1 MDDALKHA
9 RMPLSRFCL
18 LQHAFIRMILDVA
31 GAVDQL
37 AVQSRQAVPA
47 EGSTASDAADG
58 ADVEGV
64 MAAIKR
70 ACMQSVDPLSSLCVH
85 DQSGHMLANEQKSNQ
100 LSACR

>member
-1 MDDALKHA
+1 MDDVLKHA
-9 RMPLSRFCL
+9 TMPLSRFCL

-31 GAVDQL
+31 GAFDQI
-37 AVQSRQAVPA
+37 AVQSRQAIQA

-64 MAAIKR
+64 TAAIKC
-70 ACMQSVDPLSSLCVH
+70 ACMQSVDPLSSLHVMIRAV
-85 DQSGHMLANEQKSNQ
+85 DMLANEQKSNQ